1 MGIEE
6 GCWKRFK
13 LERRGER
20 RDDVIESKM
29 WKFSDDEGERYRG
42 ILEIGL
48 LVLFVLFVWSRVE
61 GSFHQTVKHS

>member
-20 RDDVIESKM
+20 RDDVIESNM

-48 LVLFVLFVWSRVE
+48 LMLFVLFM
-61 GSFHQTVKHS
+61 